1 MRELEKISEEI
12 RKAFEENTKNI
23 TDEDGCHHFVV
34 DCCTATYLVNKIIR
48 KHTKDNTICGDCSRR
63 KWYQEG
69 YKDGK
74 NGNNGWIPVE
84 ERLPTREECE
94 KSNNKFFV
102 QTENGENFC
111 CEYDTL
117 ANGYDDPLWS
127 CNVPIIAWHPL
138 PEKYCKRKGESINEE

>member
-1 MRELEKISEEI
+1 MQELEKAIEI
-12 RKAFEENTKNI
+12 LNKLSFFGGRAGRELWNEKPRKI
-23 TDEDGCHHFVV
+23 QDEDIASFNR
-34 DCCTATYLVNKIIR
+34 DIEYLKGIIR
-48 KHTKDNTICGDCSRR
+48 KCMND
-63 KWYQEG
+63 
-69 YKDGK
+69 
-74 NGNNGWIPVE
+74 GWIPVE

-117 ANGYDDPLWS
+117 ANGHDDPLWS

-138 PEKYCKRKGESINEE
+138 PKPYKQERSE

>member
-1 MRELEKISEEI
+1 MQELEKILEEI
-12 RKAFEENTKNI
+12 KRVENEYINEEHEMMFKLGAACI
-23 TDEDGCHHFVV
+23 VSEIKD
-34 DCCTATYLVNKIIR
+34 IIR
-48 KHTKDNTICGDCSRR
+48 KHMNDNPCGDCSRK
-63 KWYQEG
+63 KWYQVG

-74 NGNNGWIPVE
+74 NDNNGWIPVE

-138 PEKYCKRKGESINEE
+138 PEKYC